1 MIYRYVY
8 IHIGFPGS
16 SACKESACNA
26 GDLNLIS
33 GLGRSPR
40 EGNRSRIVELP
51 GEFHGQRNLAGYS
64 PWGRKESDRTERL
77 SLYIYM
83 GLPRWLYGKEST
95 CQCRRCRYH
104 PWVGKIPWKRKWQ
117 RTSVFLPGESGGQRN
132 LVGYS
137 LWDCKEMGH
146 D

>member
-8 IHIGFPGS
+8 IHIGFAAS
-16 SACKESACNA
+16 SAGKESAHNA
-26 GDLNLIS
+26 GDPNLIS

-40 EGNRSRIVELP
+40 EGNSSRIVELP

-64 PWGRKESDRTERL
+64 PWGCKESDRTERL
-77 SLYIYM
+77 SLYIPM
-83 GLPRWLYGKEST
+83 GLPRWLGGKEST